1 MKKLV
6 GLVGVFLI
14 CSAAAFGQARG
25 RSEGGRS
32 AGVGGGH
39 IPARGPAPA
48 RAQAPNRAP
57 DSRQQGNPR
66 SAPAQQAAP
75 NRGFR
80 DQSTHPDAPH
90 VHAADDRW
98 IGHDSGRGDARYQ
111 INRDV
116 GQRRFT
122 GGIGRDHV
130 FRLSGGGP
138 GRFWFGGNYFS
149 VAPADFGYCNDWLWD
164 NDQITLYDD
173 PDHPGYYLA
182 YNVRL
187 GTYCHV
193 QYLGGG

>member
-1 MKKLV
+1 MKALV
-6 GLVGVFLI
+6 GFFAVFLI
-14 CSAAAFGQARG
+14 CCAAAFGQERRPAESH
-25 RSEGGRS
+25 RSP
-32 AGVGGGH
+32 GVGGGH

-48 RAQAPNRAP
+48 PARAPNRAP
-57 DSRQQGNPR
+57 ASRPQTNPGI
-66 SAPAQQAAP
+66 APAPQAAP

-80 DQSTHPDAPH
+80 DQPTHPDAPH

-111 INRDV
+111 IDRTA

-149 VAPADFGYCNDWLWD
+149 VAPADFAFCNDWLWD
-164 NDQITLYDD
+164 NDQIVLYDD
-173 PDHPGYYLA
+173 PDHPGWYLA
-182 YNVRL
+182 YNTRL

-193 QYLGGG
+193 QYLGGS

>member
-1 MKKLV
+1 MRALAGFV
-6 GLVGVFLI
+6 SVFLI
-14 CSAAAFGQARG
+14 FCAAAFGQDR
-25 RSEGGRS
+25 RS
-32 AGVGGGH
+32 AESRRSPGVGGGH

-48 RAQAPNRAP
+48 RAQAPGRAP

-66 SAPAQQAAP
+66 SASPQQAVP
-75 NRGFR
+75 NRSFR
-80 DQSTHPDAPH
+80 DQPTHPDAPH

-111 INRDV
+111 INGNV

-173 PDHPGYYLA
+173 PDHPGWYLA

-193 QYLGGG
+193 QYLGDQ